1 MQQGLF
7 HKTYLKNSRSLANLK
22 DPPSCSRVSGIL
34 QGTEHQLQWGG
45 SGEQRDVKNVEV
57 HRRGEV
63 PVYVRSK
70 AFPYCRSGC
79 RKEQKL
85 GNSYD
90 VMSDGKSP
98 VGPAAYVTATGSL
111 GLTYM
116 DVHANSQK
124 YYG

>member
-1 MQQGLF
+1 MGE
-7 HKTYLKNSRSLANLK
+7 
-22 DPPSCSRVSGIL
+22 G
-34 QGTEHQLQWGG
+34 GG
-45 SGEQRDVKNVEV
+45 SGEQRDVEDVEA

-70 AFPYCRSGC
+70 AFFPYCRSGF

-90 VMSDGKSP
+90 VIPDGKSS